1 MARKHSK
8 PINDRCMAIA
18 QRLHFG
24 AHQLNAGF
32 ISIFDVVV
40 MTRLAVGSDHL
51 TIFACRFAT
60 TRFLG
65 NSYSFSMTGF
75 SNGPLYRPCQKY
87 ALFQGAWMRA
97 FRMLLYLLH
106 VVQWI
111 LSLSIY

>member
-1 MARKHSK
+1 MT
-8 PINDRCMAIA
+8 IA

-24 AHQLNAGF
+24 AHQRNAGF
-32 ISIFDVVV
+32 ISILDVVV

-51 TIFACRFAT
+51 SIFACRFAA

-65 NSYSFSMTGF
+65 HSHSFRMTVL

-87 ALFQGAWMRA
+87 ALIQCAWMRA
-97 FRMLLYLLH
+97 YRMLLYLLE

-111 LSLSIY
+111 LSLTIT